1 MTLQRGKLIVLYPV
15 VKPAAQPNDVAGLH
29 RTLRFNKRRSIEDV
43 EVSQVTT
50 LQEFYVSMQKLHA
63 EYLRLGLVKRQQG
76 DMLFSPWFFSPG
88 NRLFIARIAND
99 VIGTIGFIKQ
109 SEQGLPAEKIFADVI
124 KGTRCRPEKTGEIG
138 SLCIDARYRGTG
150 MLRTLYAWMML
161 YAIFDQRVET
171 LFIQVEKRKARFY
184 QDLLFFKQLGESRM
198 HPDYEGH
205 EVALLHADITTVS
218 QILSRQLSSG
228 NNTSIRQL
236 LAAFEIEDIFRQLR
250 QRMRQDRGFCWSA
263 KTVRH
268 YCDLCG
274 VNETRLTASQ
284 RALLQALL
292 NR

>member
-1 MTLQRGKLIVLYPV
+1 MLYPV
-15 VKPAAQPNDVAGLH
+15 VKSADQLNGVVGLH
-29 RTLRFNKRRSIEDV
+29 RTLRFNKRSLCEDV
-43 EVSQVTT
+43 EICQVTT
-50 LQEFYVSMQKLHA
+50 LQEFYTSMQKLHT

-88 NRLFIARIAND
+88 NSLFIARIADD

-124 KGTRCRPEKTGEIG
+124 SDTRCRPEKTGEIG
-138 SLCIDARYRGTG
+138 SLCIDARYRNTG

-161 YAIFDQRVET
+161 YAIFDRRIET

-205 EVALLHADITTVS
+205 EVALLHADVTTVS
-218 QILSRQLSSG
+218 QILSHQLTSG
-228 NNTSIRQL
+228 KGSGVRQL

-250 QRMRQDRGFCWSA
+250 QQMRQKRGFCWSA

-274 VNETRLTASQ
+274 VNETRLNVSQ

-292 NR
+292 NRSDG